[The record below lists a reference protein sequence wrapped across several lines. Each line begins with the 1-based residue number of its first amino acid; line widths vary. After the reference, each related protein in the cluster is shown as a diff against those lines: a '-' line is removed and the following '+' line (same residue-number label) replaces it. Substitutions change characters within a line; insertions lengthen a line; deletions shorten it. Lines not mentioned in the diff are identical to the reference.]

1 METNHQTRS
10 FKEVDMFFEA
20 KVNKTPYQVNIEE
33 NRKEWHITLK
43 KDKAEEWKTIIL
55 PKADFQVANDGLA
68 SLILNNSSYLMDVV
82 PEGTDYTVYTRGS
95 HRNVSILDDER
106 ILRDSLMGGRSLGG
120 QENLKAGMPGKIVKI
135 FVKSGDKVK
144 AGDPLLI
151 MEAMKMENEM
161 KAAADLTID
170 RIHVETGNSIESG
183 ALLISFKP
191 E

>member
-1 METNHQTRS
+1 
-10 FKEVDMFFEA
+10 MFFEA
-20 KVNKTPYQVNIEE
+20 KVNKTPYQVNVEE
-33 NRKEWHITLK
+33 TRKEWHIGLK
-43 KDKAEEWKTIIL
+43 KDKSEEWKTIVL
-55 PKADFQVANDGLA
+55 PKADYQVAKDGLV
-68 SLILNNSSYLMDVV
+68 SLILNNSSYLADVV
-82 PEGTDYTVYTRGS
+82 ADGTDYTVYTRGS
-95 HRNVSILDDER
+95 HRAVSILDDER

-135 FVKSGDKVK
+135 FVKPGDKVK
-144 AGDPLLI
+144 TGDPLLI

-183 ALLISFKP
+183 SLLISFKP